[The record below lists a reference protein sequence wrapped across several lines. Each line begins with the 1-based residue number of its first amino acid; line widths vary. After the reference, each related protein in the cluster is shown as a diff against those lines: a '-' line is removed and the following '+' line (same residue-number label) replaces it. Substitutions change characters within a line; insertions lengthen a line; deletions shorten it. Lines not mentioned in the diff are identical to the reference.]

1 MNNQQIVTDS
11 IAGARCLSLTTFKRD
26 GAPVATP
33 VRVVI
38 IQ

>member
-1 MNNQQIVTDS
+1 MNNQHTVTDS
-11 IAGARCLSLTTFKRD
+11 IAGARCLSLITFKRD

-33 VRVVI
+33 VRVGI